1 MKNRKCTT
9 LQRTTQQ
16 ARIVIVTPAAG
27 CDFVIPLAVAAVIV
41 WFLSSVWA
49 MAIGVVIF
57 KRVAA
62 VRRWVSG
69 WREYLAGWRD
79 DLRVMWVVL
88 GMTMRLEFA

>member
-1 MKNRKCTT
+1 MKNRKRTT

-49 MAIGVVIF
+49 MAISVVVF
-57 KRVAA
+57 KRVAVA
-62 VRRWVSG
+62 RRWLNG
-69 WREYLAGWRD
+69 WREYLAGWRE
-79 DLRVMWVVL
+79 DLGLMWLAL
-88 GMTMRLEFA
+88 GMTVRLEFA